1 MRSVLALVL
10 GLVTLVMT
18 AVAVPAA
25 WSSQN
30 LTNQQGFV
38 ELAAPMG
45 QDAKFRS
52 ALAAAIAEEVRNQ
65 SQLPPGLQELVDPI
79 IARAAGAV
87 TGLEE
92 FPQAWNEAL
101 AKSHALTLEAEGPG
115 EGALRLDIAPIVAL
129 AIQRVADTLGTEIP
143 VQEELIVDIGQAD
156 QQQSVDLVQ
165 RVANEWRWIAAGA
178 LAGLLLTLLVARRAS
193 TALAWLG
200 IGAVILSV
208 GFWLAA
214 EAAPDMAA
222 QHDAAGPV
230 AGRRGAGL
238 RKTDRDPGAE
248 PAGDPRRP
256 RPDRAGTDRQRQ
268 DRGVRAGAA
277 APA

>member
-1 MRSVLALVL
+1 MRSVLALIL

-25 WSSQN
+25 WTSQN

-45 QDAKFRS
+45 QDAQFRS
-52 ALAAAIAEEVRNQ
+52 ALAEAIAEEVRNQ

-101 AKSHALTLEAEGPG
+101 AKSHTLTLEAEGPD

-156 QQQSVDLVQ
+156 QLQSVDLVQ
-165 RVANEWRWIAAGA
+165 RVANEWRWISAGA

-200 IGAVILSV
+200 VGAVILGV

-214 EAAPDMAA
+214 EAAPDVAA

-230 AGRRGAGL
+230 ADAFTARFVELAATSFQPWAVVLAGAGL
-238 RKTDRDPGAE
+238 
-248 PAGDPRRP
+248 
-256 RPDRAGTDRQRQ
+256 
-268 DRGVRAGAA
+268 AA
-277 APA
+277 AVIGVTARQLSGRRA